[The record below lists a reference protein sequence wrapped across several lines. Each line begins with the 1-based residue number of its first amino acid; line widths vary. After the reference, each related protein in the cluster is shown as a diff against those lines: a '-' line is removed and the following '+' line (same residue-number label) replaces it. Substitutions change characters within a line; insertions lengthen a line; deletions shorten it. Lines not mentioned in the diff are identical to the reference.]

1 MASTPPGFMP
11 PELPQLARAAD
22 RLTFVYVERCRV
34 HRDENAITATDERG
48 TVHIP
53 AATLG
58 TLMLGPGTTV
68 THQAMTL
75 LHQSGVCAVWT
86 GEEGVRYYGHGRPLA
101 ESSRLL
107 EAQAKLFSTTRGR
120 LRVAKAMYQM
130 RFPGEDVSGLTLQQ
144 LRGREGVRMR
154 RAYQAAAKRFGI
166 RWSSREYDPN
176 DFDNADAVNRALSAA
191 NAALYGVVHSVVVAL
206 GLSPG
211 LGFVHT
217 GTIRSFVYD
226 VADLYKADL
235 VIPLAFQLAAEQPPD
250 ISSAARRGLRDLMVD
265 GQFLKRC
272 VGDIRGLLLEESP
285 QEIDEEAS
293 NDAKLMLWG
302 GFGSETAAK
311 TNYGGR

>member
-1 MASTPPGFMP
+1 MP

-22 RLTFVYVERCRV
+22 RLTFVYLERCRV
-34 HRDENAITATDERG
+34 HRDDNAITATDERG

-53 AATLG
+53 ASTLG
-58 TLMLGPGTTV
+58 TLLLGPGTTV

-120 LRVAKAMYQM
+120 LKVARAMYQM

-154 RAYQAAAKRFGI
+154 RAYRAAAEKYGI
-166 RWSSREYDPN
+166 QWSSREYDQN
-176 DFDNADAVNRALSAA
+176 DFDNSDSVNKALSAA
-191 NAALYGVVHSVVVAL
+191 NAALYGVVHSVIVAL

-211 LGFVHT
+211 LGFVHA
-217 GTIRSFVYD
+217 GTIRAFVYD

-235 VIPLAFQLAAEQPPD
+235 VIPLAFRLASEQPPD

-272 VGDIRGLLLEESP
+272 VQDIRGLLMDESE
-285 QEIDEEAS
+285 QEMSEDETTEVTL
-293 NDAKLMLWG
+293 KLWG
-302 GFGSETAAK
+302 GFGPEVAAK
-311 TNYGGR
+311 RNYGGT

>member
-1 MASTPPGFMP
+1 M
-11 PELPQLARAAD
+11 
-22 RLTFVYVERCRV
+22 
-34 HRDENAITATDERG
+34 HRDANAITATDERG

-53 AATLG
+53 ASTLG
-58 TLMLGPGTTV
+58 TLLLGPGTTV

-120 LRVAKAMYQM
+120 LKVARAMYQM

-154 RAYQAAAKRFGI
+154 RAYRAAAEKYGI
-166 RWSSREYDPN
+166 QWSSREYDQN
-176 DFDNADAVNRALSAA
+176 DFDNSDSVNKALSAA
-191 NAALYGVVHSVVVAL
+191 NAALYGVVHSVIVAL

-211 LGFVHT
+211 LGFVHA
-217 GTIRSFVYD
+217 GTIRAFVYD

-235 VIPLAFQLAAEQPPD
+235 VIPLAFRLASEQPPD

-272 VGDIRGLLLEESP
+272 VQDIRGLLMDESE
-285 QEIDEEAS
+285 QEMSEDETTEVTL
-293 NDAKLMLWG
+293 KLWG
-302 GFGSETAAK
+302 GFGPEVAAK
-311 TNYGGR
+311 RNYGGT

>member
-1 MASTPPGFMP
+1 MSRTPPGFVP

-22 RLTFVYVERCRV
+22 RLTFVYLERCRV
-34 HRDENAITATDERG
+34 HRDANAITATDERG

-53 AATLG
+53 ASTLG
-58 TLMLGPGTTV
+58 TLLLGPGTTV

-120 LRVAKAMYQM
+120 LKVARAMYQM

-154 RAYQAAAKRFGI
+154 RAYRAAAEKYGI
-166 RWSSREYDPN
+166 QWSSREYDQN
-176 DFDNADAVNRALSAA
+176 DFDNSDSVNKALSAA
-191 NAALYGVVHSVVVAL
+191 NAALYGVVHSVIVAL

-211 LGFVHT
+211 LGFVHA
-217 GTIRSFVYD
+217 GTIRAFVYD

-235 VIPLAFQLAAEQPPD
+235 VIPLAFRLASEQPPD

-272 VGDIRGLLLEESP
+272 VQDIRGLLMDESE
-285 QEIDEEAS
+285 QEMSEDETTEVTL
-293 NDAKLMLWG
+293 KLWG
-302 GFGSETAAK
+302 GFGPEVAAK
-311 TNYGGR
+311 RNYGGT

>member
-1 MASTPPGFMP
+1 MP

-22 RLTFVYVERCRV
+22 RLTFVYLERCRV
-34 HRDENAITATDERG
+34 HRDDNAITATDERG

-53 AATLG
+53 ASTLG
-58 TLMLGPGTTV
+58 TLLLGPGTTV

-101 ESSRLL
+101 ESSRML

-120 LRVAKAMYQM
+120 LKVARAMYQM

-154 RAYQAAAKRFGI
+154 RAYRAAAEKYGI
-166 RWSSREYDPN
+166 QWSSREYDQN
-176 DFDNADAVNRALSAA
+176 DFDNSDSVNKALSAA
-191 NAALYGVVHSVVVAL
+191 NAALYGVVHSVIVAL

-211 LGFVHT
+211 LGFVHA
-217 GTIRSFVYD
+217 GTIRAFVYD

-235 VIPLAFQLAAEQPPD
+235 VIPLAFRLASEQPPD

-272 VGDIRGLLLEESP
+272 VQDIRGLLMDESE
-285 QEIDEEAS
+285 QEMSEDETTEVTL
-293 NDAKLMLWG
+293 KLWG
-302 GFGSETAAK
+302 GFGPEVAAK
-311 TNYGGR
+311 RNYGGT

>member
-1 MASTPPGFMP
+1 MP

-22 RLTFVYVERCRV
+22 RLTFVYLERCRV
-34 HRDENAITATDERG
+34 HRDDNAITATDERG

-53 AATLG
+53 ASTLG
-58 TLMLGPGTTV
+58 TLLLGPGTTV

-120 LRVAKAMYQM
+120 LKVARAMYQM

-154 RAYQAAAKRFGI
+154 RAYRAAAEKYGI
-166 RWSSREYDPN
+166 QWSSREYDQN
-176 DFDNADAVNRALSAA
+176 DFDNSDSVNKALSAA
-191 NAALYGVVHSVVVAL
+191 NAALYGVVHSVIVAL

-211 LGFVHT
+211 LGFVHA
-217 GTIRSFVYD
+217 GTIRAFVYD

-235 VIPLAFQLAAEQPPD
+235 VIPLAFRLASEQPPD

-272 VGDIRGLLLEESP
+272 IQDIRGLLMDESE
-285 QEIDEEAS
+285 QEMSEDETTEVTL
-293 NDAKLMLWG
+293 KLWG
-302 GFGSETAAK
+302 GFGPEVAAK
-311 TNYGGR
+311 RNYGGT

>member
-1 MASTPPGFMP
+1 MSRTPPGFVP

-22 RLTFVYVERCRV
+22 RLTFVYLERCRV
-34 HRDENAITATDERG
+34 HRDANAITATDERG

-53 AATLG
+53 ASTLG

-120 LRVAKAMYQM
+120 LKVAKAMYQM

-154 RAYQAAAKRFGI
+154 RAYRAAAEKYGI
-166 RWSSREYDPN
+166 QWSSREYDPN
-176 DFDNADAVNRALSAA
+176 DFAGGDAVNQALSAA
-191 NAALYGVVHSVVVAL
+191 NAALYGVVHSVIVAL

-217 GTIRSFVYD
+217 GNIRSFVLD
-226 VADLYKADL
+226 VADLYKAEL
-235 VIPLAFQLAAEQPPD
+235 IIPLAFRLAAEQPPD
-250 ISSAARRGLRDLMVD
+250 MGSAARRAVRDLMV
-265 GQFLKRC
+265 GGKFLQRC
-272 VGDIRGLLLEESP
+272 VNDLRVLLLDEGADSEEDPDSSP
-285 QEIDEEAS
+285 
-293 NDAKLMLWG
+293 LFLWG
-302 GFGSETAAK
+302 GFGDDVAAN
-311 TNYGGR
+311 TNYGG